1 MTNNRLYNRH
11 QAFNKL
17 STYDSGVLKGEKE
30 YDPYENALRYHH
42 DSDKM
47 KEIGHKHSVTYIIWF
62 NELFDIGQDLISK
75 YQDINRNANNQKG
88 NLFTGKIG
96 LNNILLELANYDN
109 DLIDFRND
117 VAEYQRCVLAADVYQ
132 KIGYSDAL
140 SDQLRFLDVIESKAI
155 ATVDRKL
162 SNIDN
167 TRMQG
172 IGLIISIGAFITS
185 YLALIK

>member
-1 MTNNRLYNRH
+1 
-11 QAFNKL
+11 
-17 STYDSGVLKGEKE
+17 
-30 YDPYENALRYHH
+30 
-42 DSDKM
+42 M
-47 KEIGHKHSVTYIIWF
+47 KEIGHKYYVPYAIWF
-62 NELFDIGQDLISK
+62 NELFVAGQNLISK
-75 YQDINRNANNQKG
+75 YQDINRNANNQKESW
-88 NLFTGKIG
+88 FTSKKG

-117 VAEYQRCVLAADVYQ
+117 VTEYQRCVLATDVYQ
-132 KIGYSDAL
+132 KIGYADTL
-140 SDQLRFLDVIESKAI
+140 SDQLRFIDVIESKAI

-185 YLALIK
+185 YLALK

>member
-11 QAFNKL
+11 QAFNKI
-17 STYDSGVLKGEKE
+17 STYDSKILKGEKE

-47 KEIGHKHSVTYIIWF
+47 KEIGHKYYVPYAIWF
-62 NELFDIGQDLISK
+62 NELFVAGQNLISK
-75 YQDINRNANNQKG
+75 YQDINRNANNQKESW
-88 NLFTGKIG
+88 FTSKKG

-117 VAEYQRCVLAADVYQ
+117 VTEYQRCVLATDVYQ
-132 KIGYSDAL
+132 KIGYADTL
-140 SDQLRFLDVIESKAI
+140 SDQLRFIDVIESKAI

-185 YLALIK
+185 YLALK